1 MKLRFFL
8 FTLISFQDC
17 FSQSDILGRTNH
29 QKGIYRTYQEFLD
42 NDPYYKSQ
50 FDSVTKTLTKE
61 KFKDGDSTMVYKIT
75 ILAKD
80 GIGID
85 SLWGLC
91 DGKDVYVKQQ
101 HDVRSYYFFLV
112 NKWDRYSLVNTF
124 EYVTVSKAIGTGL
137 GSGLIGAVATTVYV
151 VSTSIRKKKPYL
163 INLNNGYKFLLTNGP
178 LSNILKGEPELRMAY
193 LKEKHDEDYLVMIKY
208 VSKYNELNIGEIKVK
223 FVE

>member
-1 MKLRFFL
+1 MKFSIFL
-8 FTLISFQDC
+8 FIVISFQDC
-17 FSQSDILGRTNH
+17 FSQSDVFNRSNH

-42 NDPYYKSQ
+42 NDPFYKSQ

-124 EYVTVSKAIGTGL
+124 EYVTVSQAIGSGAGYGPIGAIGT
-137 GSGLIGAVATTVYV
+137 AAYV
-151 VSTSIRKKKPYL
+151 LSKINRKKTPYL
-163 INLNNGYKFLLTNGP
+163 INFNNGHKFLLTNGP
-178 LSNILKGEPELRMAY
+178 LSKILKGEPELRIAY
-193 LKEKHDEDYLVMIKY
+193 LKEKYDEDYSVMIKY
-208 VSKYNELNIGEIKVK
+208 ISKYNELHRGEIKVK
-223 FVE
+223 LK